1 MSVYP
6 GNLLT
11 VTAASVNAVPASTR
25 TWAWLRNNTAIP
37 AQTSTTYRIT
47 EADIGTV
54 LAAQQ
59 TETNFVGATSVSSA
73 QIGPIQAFSPSLLFA
88 AGEPGVWFDPSDV
101 ANLDWRRNLLTY
113 TEQFDNSV
121 WLMLGS
127 SGASRTANVT
137 TAPDGT
143 NTADKYAVG
152 TGSGAWYIANY
163 ANPNLVSGQAYTF
176 SVYVKADGLNFVFV
190 RPHNNTG
197 TFGASGFIV
206 SLTDGTI
213 TYPSNPLTP
222 ASTGVATSVGNGWWR
237 ISATSTA
244 NASSTGGA
252 GGPGIWPCN
261 GTTFSSTNGSG
272 PANFTGDGTSGL
284 FLWGAQLEL
293 GSVATDYQRITDVN
307 TEVVERFPNATLYQD
322 AAGTQPVT
330 GPTNLAGNT
339 SAVGLMLDK
348 RLQQS
353 WIDSSGNVWTKT
365 AGDGVVS
372 VSGNTITITGA
383 TTATQVTRS
392 GGNLPFAQGIARMI
406 ITATWSSATGVQA
419 WLRGVP
425 NALTNG
431 VQATIS
437 SNLNNSSLER
447 LDVSTGSV
455 TFTITSFQY
464 WAGNHAVQA
473 TTANRPIY
481 GIHPFG
487 GRRNLLVRTEEFENA
502 SWVKT
507 NATITANSAVAPDGT
522 TTADTFTATSASHTV
537 YQSLTA
543 TATIYTASVYF
554 KQGTDT
560 AFEIQFNTASFALGV
575 RLRYTFS
582 TAATTV
588 TLGGSPSNVSTNV
601 VDVGSGWFRATI
613 SVLCTAATWFFD
625 VHGITSGAT
634 SLVWG
639 AQLET
644 GSTATAYQ
652 RVTDQ
657 YNVTEAGVPSVSY
670 LFFNGNNF
678 SMATSTI
685 TPGVDK
691 AQVFAGVRKL
701 SDAAVGVVA
710 ELSAAAGTNRGAFVL
725 LSPGSTGASGNFA
738 FYSTGSLVVGSNATS
753 ATTLAPVSA
762 VLTAIGDISGDLS
775 SIRTNGV
782 VGTNVTTDQGTGN
795 YLAYPLYIG
804 HRFNNPPTTPSSLF
818 FSGHLYSLIVRFGPN
833 LTSTFISA
841 TEAWVAGKTGIV
853 IA

>member
-1 MSVYP
+1 M
-6 GNLLT
+6 GFNLPVLNRRRRLLG
-11 VTAASVNAVPASTR
+11 TAT
-25 TWAWLRNNTAIP
+25 
-37 AQTSTTYRIT
+37 
-47 EADIGTV
+47 
-54 LAAQQ
+54 
-59 TETNFVGATSVSSA
+59 
-73 QIGPIQAFSPSLLFA
+73 PIFSPATLFTLS
-88 AGEPGVWFDPSDV
+88 EPGVWYDPSDLTTLFQDTAGTTPVTTPGQTV
-101 ANLDWRRNLLTY
+101 ALALDKSKGL
-113 TEQFDNSV
+113 V
-121 WLMLGS
+121 LGPELASNGWGGFQCNVTS
-127 SGASRTANVT
+127 SGGNFTATATANNDSRALMQIPAVV
-137 TAPDGT
+137 GRT
-143 NTADKYAVG
+143 NRISVG
-152 TGSGAWYIANY
+152 I
-163 ANPNLVSGQAYTF
+163 VST
-176 SVYVKADGLNFVFV
+176 
-190 RPHNNTG
+190 
-197 TFGASGFIV
+197 ASGTINVGYNETAISV
-206 SLTDGTI
+206 SFT
-213 TYPSNPLTP
+213 
-222 ASTGVATSVGNGWWR
+222 VATSLGAF
-237 ISATSTA
+237 SAGQTATFFVTATNTNINLVLRSTSLAIGQTFVYSP
-244 NASSTGGA
+244 ASVKEL
-252 GGPGIWPCN
+252 PGFHATQ
-261 GTTFSSTNGSG
+261 GTTAS
-272 PANFTGDGTSGL
+272 
-284 FLWGAQLEL
+284 
-293 GSVATDYQRITDVN
+293 
-307 TEVVERFPNATLYQD
+307 
-322 AAGTQPVT
+322 
-330 GPTNLAGNT
+330 
-339 SAVGLMLDK
+339 
-348 RLQQS
+348 
-353 WIDSSGNVWTKT
+353 
-365 AGDGVVS
+365 
-372 VSGNTITITGA
+372 
-383 TTATQVTRS
+383 
-392 GGNLPFAQGIARMI
+392 
-406 ITATWSSATGVQA
+406 
-419 WLRGVP
+419 
-425 NALTNG
+425 
-431 VQATIS
+431 
-437 SNLNNSSLER
+437 
-447 LDVSTGSV
+447 
-455 TFTITSFQY
+455 
-464 WAGNHAVQA
+464 
-473 TTANRPIY
+473 RPIY
-481 GIHPFG
+481 GINPVG
-487 GRRNLLVRTEEFENA
+487 GRRNLLTRTEEFDNA
-502 SWVKT
+502 AWIKT